1 MYLADAF
8 IQSDLQCIQVIHF
21 CQYVCSLGI
30 EPTTFC
36 AANAML
42 YHWATEH
49 KLDHQHLQVGDS
61 VLVLLPVPGASL
73 QVGVGDMEKY
83 NITICFRNITILSWF
98 FVMLVLLFC

>member
-1 MYLADAF
+1 MCAPWELNPQPFA
-8 IQSDLQCIQVIHF
+8 LLTQC
-21 CQYVCSLGI
+21 STT
-30 EPTTFC
+30 EPQ
-36 AANAML
+36 
-42 YHWATEH
+42 EH

-98 FVMLVLLFC
+98 FVMLVLLFCKFYRVFWTWSSIFI